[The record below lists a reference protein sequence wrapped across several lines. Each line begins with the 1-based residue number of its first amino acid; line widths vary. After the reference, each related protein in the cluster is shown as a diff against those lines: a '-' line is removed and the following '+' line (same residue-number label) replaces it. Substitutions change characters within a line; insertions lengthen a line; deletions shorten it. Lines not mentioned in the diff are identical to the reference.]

1 MTLAAQIAQELG
13 VRPQQVAATITLL
26 DEGATVPFIARYRK
40 EVTGALDDIQ
50 LRQLALRVDYLR
62 ILESRKQAILSSID
76 EQGKLTVDLKTAITS
91 ADTKVR
97 LEDLYLPYRPK
108 RRTKAQAA
116 REAGLEPLA
125 IQLLKTPCDPMQAA
139 SQYINPEKQVPDQE
153 SALAGAQQ
161 ILMEQFSEQA
171 DLLNRLRSWLWSN
184 GITTVSVARG
194 KASEDSKFRDYYDH
208 KEAIRKMPSHRALA
222 MFRGNKEGEL
232 KVTLLVEP
240 SMQKEPTHII
250 KQYVGTPSG
259 TGTRERW
266 LQNCVEQTWTQKLH
280 KQIETDLLKRLR
292 EDAERE
298 AINVFARNL
307 KDLLL
312 AAPAGPK
319 ITIGLDPGLRTGTK
333 VAVVDA
339 TGKLLDHCTLYPH
352 APHKRWDEALNTL
365 AKLADK
371 YHVSLISIG
380 NGTASRETEQLAKDL
395 GKRHPELNFTAVM
408 VSEAGASVYSA
419 SELASREFPD
429 LDVTIRGAVS
439 IARRLQ
445 DPLAELVKID
455 PKAIGVGQYQ
465 HDVDQKLLAGSLENV
480 VEDGVNHVGVDLNT
494 ASCELL
500 SQVAGLNRTTAQNII
515 DYRDKQG
522 RFSDRKQLLKV
533 PRLGAKAFEQCAAF
547 LRIREGKQA
556 LDNSAVHPESYSL
569 VDKMAAT
576 LGCRTAELIGN
587 AGLIQTLSTQQFV
600 SDQYGEYTVRD
611 VIAELDKPGRDPRP
625 EFKTAQFAA
634 GIETIKDLH
643 LDMQLEGVITNVTN
657 FGAFVDIGVHQD
669 GLVHISQLSDQFVKD
684 PHTLV
689 KTGDIVQV
697 RVTGVDEARRRI
709 ALSMKSQVAP
719 AKVASGDHHPMAKP
733 ATPKSSK
740 TSNSHTSSHLNTGLA
755 AGLKAA
761 GFKVK

>member
-13 VRPQQVAATITLL
+13 VRTQQVAATITLL

-62 ILESRKQAILSSID
+62 ILESRKQAILSSIE
-76 EQGKLTVDLKTAITS
+76 EQGKLTAELKIAITS

-108 RRTKAQAA
+108 RRTKAQVA

-125 IQLLKTPCDPMQAA
+125 MQLLKTPCDPMQAA
-139 SQYINPEKQVPDQE
+139 SQYINSEQQILDQE

-194 KASEDSKFRDYYDH
+194 KASDDSKFRDYYDH
-208 KEAIRKMPSHRALA
+208 KEPIRKMPSHRALA

-232 KVTLLVEP
+232 KITVQAES
-240 SMQKEPTHII
+240 SMQQEPINII

-259 TGTRERW
+259 NGTRERW
-266 LQNCVEQTWTQKLH
+266 LQNCVEHTWTQKLH

-292 EDAERE
+292 EEAETE

-319 ITIGLDPGLRTGTK
+319 VTIGLDPGLRTGTK

-365 AKLADK
+365 AKLAAK
-371 YHVSLISIG
+371 YQVSLISIG

-445 DPLAELVKID
+445 DPLAELVKIE

-465 HDVDQKLLAGSLENV
+465 HDVDQKSLAGSLENV

-522 RFSDRKQLLKV
+522 RFTDRKQLLKV

-547 LRIREGKQA
+547 LRIREGKQP
-556 LDNSAVHPESYSL
+556 LDNSAVHPESYAL

-576 LGCRTAELIGN
+576 LRCKTTELMGN
-587 AGLIQTLSTQQFV
+587 GGLIQTLTTQQFV
-600 SDQYGEYTVRD
+600 TAQYGEYTVRD

-625 EFKTAQFAA
+625 EFKTAQFAD

-643 LDMQLEGVITNVTN
+643 VDMQLEGVITNVTN

-697 RVTGVDEARRRI
+697 RVTDVDEARRRI
-709 ALSMKSQVAP
+709 ALSMKSQAVP
-719 AKVASGDHHPMAKP
+719 AKTAAVDQRTTAKP
-733 ATPKSSK
+733 ATPKSNK
-740 TSNSHTSSHLNTGLA
+740 TNSSHASSNLNTGLA

>member
-40 EVTGALDDIQ
+40 EITGALDDIQ

-62 ILESRKQAILSSID
+62 VLESRKQTILSSIE
-76 EQGKLTVDLKTAITS
+76 EQGKLTAELKATITS

-108 RRTKAQAA
+108 RRTKAQTA

-125 IQLLKTPCDPMQAA
+125 MQLLKTSCDPMQTA
-139 SQYINPEKQVPDQE
+139 SQYINVDKEILDQE
-153 SALAGAQQ
+153 SALTGAQH
-161 ILMEQFSEQA
+161 ILIEQFSEQA

-194 KASEDSKFRDYYDH
+194 KASQDSKFRDYYDH
-208 KEAIRKMPSHRALA
+208 KEPIRKMPSHRALA

-232 KVTLLVEP
+232 KVALLVE
-240 SMQKEPTHII
+240 STMQQEPTNII

-259 TGTRERW
+259 NSPRERW
-266 LQNCVEQTWTQKLH
+266 LQGCVEQTWTQKLH

-292 EDAERE
+292 EEAETE

-319 ITIGLDPGLRTGTK
+319 VTIGLDPGLRTGTK
-333 VAVVDA
+333 AAVVDA

-352 APHKRWDEALNTL
+352 APHKRWDEALSML
-365 AKLADK
+365 AKLVSK
-371 YHVSLISIG
+371 YQVSLISIG
-380 NGTASRETEQLAKDL
+380 NGTASRETEQLVKDL
-395 GKRHPELNFTAVM
+395 DKRHPELNFTSIM

-465 HDVDQKLLAGSLENV
+465 HDVDQKLLAGSLDNV

-500 SQVAGLNRTTAQNII
+500 AQVAGLNRTTAQNII

-522 RFSDRKQLLKV
+522 RFTDRKQLLKV

-547 LRIREGKQA
+547 LRIREGKQP

-576 LGCRTAELIGN
+576 LRCKTTELIGN
-587 AGLIQTLSTQQFV
+587 GGLIQTLTTQQFV
-600 SDQYGEYTVRD
+600 TDQYGEYTVRD
-611 VIAELDKPGRDPRP
+611 VIAELEKPGRDPRP

-634 GIETIKDLH
+634 GIETMKDLH
-643 LDMQLEGVITNVTN
+643 VDMQLEGVITNVTN

-669 GLVHISQLSDQFVKD
+669 GLVHISQLSNQFVKD

-697 RVTGVDEARRRI
+697 RVTDVDETRRRI
-709 ALSMKSQVAP
+709 ALSMKSPNSPGKAI
-719 AKVASGDHHPMAKP
+719 AGDRHATVKP
-733 ATPKSSK
+733 VPQKPKT
-740 TSNSHTSSHLNTGLA
+740 TSHAHKSTHSNTGLA

>member
-1 MTLAAQIAQELG
+1 MNLAAQIAQELG
-13 VRPQQVAATITLL
+13 VRPQQVSATITLL

-62 ILESRKQAILSSID
+62 DLDSRKQSILSSIK
-76 EQGKLTVDLKTAITS
+76 EQGKLTEALANAITS

-125 IQLLKTPCDPMQAA
+125 LQLLNTACDPQQAA
-139 SQYINPEKQVPDQE
+139 RAFINPQKEIADADA
-153 SALAGAQQ
+153 ALAGAEQ
-161 ILMEQFSEQA
+161 ILIEQFSEQA
-171 DLLNRLRSWLWSN
+171 ELLQRLRTWLWKN
-184 GITTVSVARG
+184 GLIKVTVARG
-194 KASEDSKFRDYYDH
+194 KASDNSKFRDYYDH
-208 KEAIRKMPSHRALA
+208 QEAIRNMPSHRALA

-232 KVTLLVEP
+232 KIALLPPEA
-240 SMQKEPTHII
+240 MLKEPIQTIAQHSRIPAG
-250 KQYVGTPSG
+250 KGL
-259 TGTRERW
+259 RELW
-266 LQNCVEQTWTQKLH
+266 LQNCVEHTWSQKLH
-280 KQIETDLLKRLR
+280 KQIESDLLKRLR
-292 EDAERE
+292 DEAETE
-298 AINVFARNL
+298 AIHVFARNL

-312 AAPAGPK
+312 AAPAGQK
-319 ITIGLDPGLRTGTK
+319 ITLGLDPGLRTGVK

-339 TGKLLDHCTLYPH
+339 TGKLLDYGNIYPH
-352 APHKRWDEALNTL
+352 APHKKWDESVSTL
-365 AKLADK
+365 AKLAAK
-371 YHVSLISIG
+371 HKVSLISIG
-380 NGTASRETEQLAKDL
+380 NGTASRETEQLVKDL
-395 GKRHPELNFTAVM
+395 SKRHPELNLTAVI
-408 VSEAGASVYSA
+408 VSEAGASIYSA

-445 DPLAELVKID
+445 DPLAELVKIE

-465 HDVDQKLLAGSLENV
+465 HDVDQKALAGSLENV

-522 RFSDRKQLLKV
+522 RFTDRKQLLKV

-547 LRIREGKQA
+547 LRIHEGKQP
-556 LDNSAVHPESYSL
+556 LDNSAVHPESYPL
-569 VDKMAAT
+569 VDKMAAS
-576 LGCRTAELIGN
+576 LRCKTAELIGN
-587 AGLIQTLSTQQFV
+587 STLIKTLDAAAFF
-600 SDQYGEYTVRD
+600 SDQFGEYTVRD
-611 VIAELDKPGRDPRP
+611 VIAELEKPGRDPRP
-625 EFKTAQFAA
+625 EFKTAQFAE
-634 GIETIKDLH
+634 GVETLKDLQI
-643 LDMQLEGVITNVTN
+643 DMQLEGVITNVTN

-669 GLVHISQLSDQFVKD
+669 GLVHISQLADQFVKD
-684 PHTLV
+684 PHTIV

-697 RVTGVDEARRRI
+697 RVTEVDESRRRI
-709 ALSMKSQVAP
+709 ALSMKSQ
-719 AKVASGDHHPMAKP
+719 
-733 ATPKSSK
+733 ATAEKTVPVKAK
-740 TSNSHTSSHLNTGLA
+740 TSFSASPAVDNKPINMQTNNGLA